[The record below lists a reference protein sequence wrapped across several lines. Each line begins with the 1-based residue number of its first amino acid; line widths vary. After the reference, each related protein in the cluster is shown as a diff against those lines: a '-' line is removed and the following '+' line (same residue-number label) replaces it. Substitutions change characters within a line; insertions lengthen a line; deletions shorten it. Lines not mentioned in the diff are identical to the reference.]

1 MSWDLVLT
9 VIKIWVLPIVDIL
22 AVAFIIY
29 KTYMILYGT
38 RAILVLNGIILI
50 GIVYLIAKFLHL
62 STLSLIINLFITYG
76 IIVFIIVFQPEIRQ
90 ALMRMGDNK
99 LIPIYSKTNLTII
112 KELVEAVVFMS
123 KKKIG
128 SLIVLKR
135 KAGLKNVETTGIKL
149 DAILSHE
156 LLLNIFAKNTP
167 LHDGAVIV
175 ENNRITYASCFLPLT
190 DRRISKE
197 YGTRHRAALGLS
209 EESDAV
215 IIIVSEETGRI
226 SVAVNSRLKTN
237 FDEIQLKNEL
247 TTLLS
252 DYNEDKSKHK

>member
-1 MSWDLVLT
+1 LSWNLILIF
-9 VIKIWVLPIVDIL
+9 IKTWVLPLVDIL

-50 GIVYLIAKFLHL
+50 GFTYLIARFLHL
-62 STLSLIINLFITYG
+62 TTLSLIINLFVTYG

-99 LIPIYSKTNLTII
+99 LIPLYSKTNLII
-112 KELVEAVVFMS
+112 INEIIDAVMFMS

-128 SLIVLKR
+128 ALIVIRR

-149 DAILSHE
+149 DAVLSHE
-156 LLLNIFAKNTP
+156 LLINIFAKNTP

-215 IIIVSEETGRI
+215 VIVVSEETGRI
-226 SVAVNSRLKTN
+226 SVAVNSKLKSN

-252 DYNEDKSKHK
+252 DYDADKKNNK